1 MTKRF
6 KRLYFA
12 VLLLLFFAALPGG
25 ASAFAQ
31 DAARDHSTEG
41 AAERPNIV
49 VILAEDM
56 GYSDIGPY
64 GGSIHT
70 PALYRLADGGVD
82 TQTWP
87 TYLPGGTDWINS
99 WTGNG
104 RRAARRRPCN
114 ADEAPSRLQQTL
126 LV

>member
-6 KRLYFA
+6 KRLSFA
-12 VLLLLFFAALPGG
+12 VLLFFATLPGG
-25 ASAFAQ
+25 APAFAR
-31 DAARDHSTEG
+31 DAARDHSAEG

-49 VILAEDM
+49 VILADDM
-56 GYSDIGPY
+56 GYSDICPY

-70 PALYRLADGGVD
+70 PALYRLADSGVD

-87 TYLPGGTDWINS
+87 TYLPEGTDWVNF

-104 RRAARRRPCN
+104 RRAARHRPCN